1 MNTRNFTALAVLIA
15 GLPLAIWLGVSIA
28 QEQVQTVA
36 WIVGALFLVTC
47 LALGRHVWVL
57 IPASLGFK
65 GMINLLPGGPEPW
78 HLMTAVVG
86 CFTLLRIL
94 SRRQKLSYHWT
105 FMETALLLVG
115 LTILQAFVR
124 NPTGLSILGGELA
137 GGKVYIMYG
146 VAFVAVVLLGM
157 ADVDRRGIVWAA
169 LLLGAGTI
177 VDGMIGTASQISQTF
192 GLMVLPYYSG
202 IDLQVA
208 VTKDYT
214 AALDE
219 SRLWYL
225 GTIGGVLSLV
235 ACTYWR
241 PLAALDLT
249 KPWRALTAMC
259 GVVASLLSGYR
270 QQIAYLM
277 LNFLLGSIIR
287 KKPLDAILVTGL
299 GLVLV
304 GGVAALV
311 PPQMLPYAVQRVF
324 TVIPG
329 YKTASSRA
337 AVDAEG
343 SMEGRFEMW
352 REVLKGNKYIRNKTL
367 GDGFGFS
374 EKEQAMQN
382 AFQHGDERARAAMT
396 KVDMY
401 LASGMLHGFHVETI
415 RCTGAVGL
423 VAATI
428 ALFAMMALA
437 LKQIRHFRRD
447 GYGMIMGSAFFLAL
461 PFLYKPFYYW
471 LVYGSYQVEFP
482 VLIATA
488 GLLKILDRV
497 RRNELAASGREG

>member
-1 MNTRNFTALAVLIA
+1 MNTRNITVLAVLIA
-15 GLPLAIWLGVSIA
+15 GLPLAIWLGISIA
-28 QEQVQTVA
+28 QQQVMTVA
-36 WIVGALFLVTC
+36 WIVGSLFLIAC
-47 LALGRHVWVL
+47 LALGRHVWLL

-86 CFTLLRIL
+86 FFTLLRIL
-94 SRRQKLSYHWT
+94 SRRQKLNYHWT
-105 FMETALLLVG
+105 FMDTSFLLVG
-115 LTILQAFVR
+115 FTIFQAFAR
-124 NPTGLSILGGELA
+124 NPTGLSILGGDLA

-146 VAFVAVVLLGM
+146 VAFVAVVLLGI
-157 ADVDRRGIVWAA
+157 AEADRRDIVWAV
-169 LLLGAGTI
+169 LLLAAGTI
-177 VDGMIGTASQISQTF
+177 VDGMIGTASQISQSF
-192 GLMVLPYYSG
+192 GFMVLPYYSG

-208 VTKDYT
+208 VTENYT
-214 AALDE
+214 AALEE
-219 SRLWYL
+219 SRLWYI

-249 KPWRALTAMC
+249 KPWRALTALL
-259 GVVASLLSGYR
+259 GVVTSLLSGYR

-277 LNFLLGSIIR
+277 LNFVLGSIIR
-287 KKPLDAILVTGL
+287 KKPLDAIVVMGL

-304 GGVAALV
+304 GGVAVVV

-329 YKTASSRA
+329 YKATSRA
-337 AVDAEG
+337 TVDAEG
-343 SMEGRFEMW
+343 SMNGRFEMW
-352 REVLKGNKYIRNKTL
+352 REVMKGNKYIKNKLL

-374 EKEQAMQN
+374 AKERAMQN
-382 AFQHGDERARAAMT
+382 AFIHGDKRAREAMT
-396 KVDMY
+396 KTDMY
-401 LASGMLHGFHVETI
+401 LATGMYHGFHVETI

-447 GYGMIMGSAFFLAL
+447 GYGMVMGSAFFLSL

-471 LVYGSYQVEFP
+471 LVYGSYQGEFQ

-488 GLLKILDRV
+488 GLLKMLDGI
-497 RRNELAASGREG
+497 RRSEVADLGRQG